1 MVPSVKKVV
10 TPVRQFRFPA
20 TTLETNLDKHL
31 KSFSIQRR
39 VRRPWRKFLDSL
51 EPERPRLHR
60 YCYGLTGNVW
70 DAEDLVQDVLLR
82 VFGQLGKVD
91 GKIKNPRAYLIRTA
105 THLWIDRVRRADVER
120 AHLELEAVRAQSES
134 HRESVDSFEVRDAAE
149 ALIDLLPPQE
159 RAAVV
164 MKDVFDLSLQEIAS
178 NLKTSVGAVK
188 AALHRGR
195 STLKEDAMKEKRRT
209 PSPKLVDQFMV
220 ALRDSDSET
229 LKAICF
235 KDITV
240 ELVGGIVM
248 DSLDESENFFKHAHM
263 EFPAIGFGTN
273 PNWKTMDYQ
282 GETIVVG
289 FRTLHGVEGVNEFH
303 RIEETGGKISALR
316 CYCFCPDTLRTVAA
330 ELGLVALD
338 RPYRSPSLGSALK
351 SIARYVNPWA

>member
-1 MVPSVKKVV
+1 M
-10 TPVRQFRFPA
+10 
-20 TTLETNLDKHL
+20 ETNLGDQETV
-31 KSFSIQRR
+31 FSTQRR

-105 THLWIDRVRRADVER
+105 THLWIDRVRRANVER
-120 AHLELEAVRAQSES
+120 THLELEAVRSQSDSNHEP
-134 HRESVDSFEVRDAAE
+134 VDRLEVRDAAE
-149 ALIDLLPPQE
+149 TFIDLLAPQE
-159 RAAVV
+159 RAAVL
-164 MKDVFDLSLQEIAS
+164 MKDVFDLSLEEIAS
-178 NLKTSVGAVK
+178 TLKTSVGAVK

-195 STLKEDAMKEKRRT
+195 GTLKEDAMKEKRHL
-209 PSPKLVDQFMV
+209 PPPELVEQFMA

-229 LKAICF
+229 LQAICLR
-235 KDITV
+235 DITV

-248 DSLDESENFFKHAHM
+248 DSLDESESFFKHAHM
-263 EFPAIGFGTN
+263 EFPAIGFGKN
-273 PNWKTMDYQ
+273 PNWKTIVYR

-289 FRTLHGVEGVNEFH
+289 FRTLGGVEGINEFH
-303 RIEETGGKISALR
+303 RIEEIDGKISALR
-316 CYCFCPDTLRTVAA
+316 CYCFCPDTLRTVAD

-338 RPYRSPSLGSALK
+338 RPYRSPTLGTAIQSVIRYALGRSKNPASAGLN
-351 SIARYVNPWA
+351 RP